1 MNQHRGNLEQ
11 RQSIEAAAPYEAPR
25 FLVHDLAVITLGGS
39 PGAADSGTGTGN
51 SAQAPFNGNTTSVDD
66 DENLYDDDPLSR
78 PWDR

>member
-39 PGAADSGTGTGN
+39 PGAGDSGAEGTENPGEG
-51 SAQAPFNGNTTSVDD
+51 GNTTSVDD